1 MSSRIAPYGRLRL
14 RRLTAMLA
22 MLGLIFASTIASV
35 SHSLAMPMM
44 GGTQMAGDHSHNSG
58 HRLDADDDHHDHAA
72 DHQHHHGEQGL
83 ADGPQEENSGP
94 CDQGCLFCK
103 DCSLCSLANLAPAL
117 VVRDLHGQ
125 SYQDAALKPLADVTL
140 PTLAE
145 PPRV

>member
-1 MSSRIAPYGRLRL
+1 MSSRIAPFGRSKL

-22 MLGLIFASTIASV
+22 VLGLIFASTVASV

-44 GGTQMAGDHSHNSG
+44 GGTQMAGDHSHNG
-58 HRLDADDDHHDHAA
+58 GQLVDDDHHDHAA
-72 DHQHHHGEQGL
+72 DPQHHHGEQGL
-83 ADGPQEENSGP
+83 ADGPQDGNSGP

-103 DCSLCSLANLAPAL
+103 DCSLCSLANLNSAP

-125 SYQDAALKPLADVTL
+125 SYLVAALKPLTDIIL